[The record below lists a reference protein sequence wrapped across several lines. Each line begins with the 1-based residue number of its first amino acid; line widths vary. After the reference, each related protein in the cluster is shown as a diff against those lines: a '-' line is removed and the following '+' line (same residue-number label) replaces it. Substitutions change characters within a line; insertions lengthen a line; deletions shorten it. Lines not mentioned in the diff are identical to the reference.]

1 MKLTTKSTKIA
12 CYAGYVVQ
20 AIVNNLIPLLFAA
33 FSDEFGISLG
43 RLAIIVSINFCTQ
56 IIADLASA
64 YLLKKF
70 GYRRICVAA
79 HVFSTVG
86 LVALAIL
93 PFVFSD
99 AFWGIAISS
108 FTMAIGGGILE
119 VAISPLIEAVPSDNK
134 EKEMSLLHSFYC
146 WGHVGVV
153 LVSTGFIWL
162 FGIQNW
168 RYLPL
173 FWTIL
178 PILNSFLF
186 HKVQLWDICPEE
198 KGLSLKEL
206 FKMPIFYVFVALMIC
221 SGASEQ
227 AVGQWSSFFAEK
239 GLGLSKT
246 TADVLGTCAFAVC
259 MGSSRLIY
267 SLFSEKIPL
276 KIAIFASSLLCAA
289 CFLTLGLTSSKAL
302 SVVACALTGFS
313 VGIMWPGVYS
323 LAAAS
328 VKNGGTS
335 MFSLLALGGDVGCAL
350 GPIIVGEIADNSKYA
365 IGSAPWFQELAL
377 REGILSASAFPI
389 LLATVILVLTII
401 GAKTNK
407 HNR

>member
-1 MKLTTKSTKIA
+1 MLCGLRRPSNSKQSHSASLCGVFRRVRHFLRPTRHHRFHKFLHTDNRGS
-12 CYAGYVVQ
+12 C
-20 AIVNNLIPLLFAA
+20 
-33 FSDEFGISLG
+33 FGLPS
-43 RLAIIVSINFCTQ
+43 Q
-56 IIADLASA
+56 
-64 YLLKKF
+64 KF

-119 VAISPLIEAVPSDNK
+119 VAISPLIEAIPSDNK

-186 HKVQLWDICPEE
+186 HKVQLWDICPGE

-267 SLFSEKIPL
+267 SLFSEKYLL
-276 KIAIFASSLLCAA
+276 KSP
-289 CFLTLGLTSSKAL
+289 
-302 SVVACALTGFS
+302 FS
-313 VGIMWPGVYS
+313 QAV
-323 LAAAS
+323 
-328 VKNGGTS
+328 
-335 MFSLLALGGDVGCAL
+335 C
-350 GPIIVGEIADNSKYA
+350 YA
-365 IGSAPWFQELAL
+365 PH
-377 REGILSASAFPI
+377 AF
-389 LLATVILVLTII
+389 
-401 GAKTNK
+401 
-407 HNR
+407 

>member
-93 PFVFSD
+93 PYVFSD

-108 FTMAIGGGILE
+108 FTMAIGGGVLE

-173 FWTIL
+173 FGRFCRFQTAFCFIKFSFGTFVREKKAYPL
-178 PILNSFLF
+178 KSFLRC
-186 HKVQLWDICPEE
+186 L
-198 KGLSLKEL
+198 
-206 FKMPIFYVFVALMIC
+206 Y
-221 SGASEQ
+221 
-227 AVGQWSSFFAEK
+227 
-239 GLGLSKT
+239 
-246 TADVLGTCAFAVC
+246 
-259 MGSSRLIY
+259 
-267 SLFSEKIPL
+267 
-276 KIAIFASSLLCAA
+276 
-289 CFLTLGLTSSKAL
+289 
-302 SVVACALTGFS
+302 
-313 VGIMWPGVYS
+313 
-323 LAAAS
+323 
-328 VKNGGTS
+328 S
-335 MFSLLALGGDVGCAL
+335 MFLL
-350 GPIIVGEIADNSKYA
+350 
-365 IGSAPWFQELAL
+365 
-377 REGILSASAFPI
+377 R
-389 LLATVILVLTII
+389 
-401 GAKTNK
+401 
-407 HNR
+407 